1 MKKTKVAIVIFDEFT
16 DLDFFLSWD
25 LLNRVRTLCN
35 DSSFVVDIAGTNPT
49 HTSKAGLEIKTTCSI
64 AATSEFDAVII
75 SSGPKSRLL
84 CDDKIY
90 LSQFQLNPE
99 KQLIASICSGA
110 VILGAL
116 GLLKGMKATT
126 YPTAVNLLRSFDVTV
141 VSESFVEQGNIATAA
156 ACLAGRDI
164 AYWLIEKLRG
174 KEIARQVDDSIRPLN
189 EVR

>member
-1 MKKTKVAIVIFDEFT
+1 MKTTRVAIVIFDDFT

-35 DSSFVVDIAGTNPT
+35 DSSFIVEIAGTTPT
-49 HTSKAGLEIKTTCSI
+49 HISKAGLEIKTTCSLASI
-64 AATSEFDAVII
+64 SDCDAVLI
-75 SSGPKSRLL
+75 SSGPQSRVL
-84 CDDKIY
+84 CTDANY

-99 KQLIASICSGA
+99 KQLIASMCSGA

-116 GLLKGMKATT
+116 GLLKGKRATT
-126 YPTAVNLLRSFDVTV
+126 YPTAIELLKTFGATV
-141 VSESFVEQGNIATAA
+141 VQESFVSQGNVATAA

-174 KEIARQVDDSIRPLN
+174 KDIAQQIDRSIRPLN
-189 EVR
+189 DAT